1 MRVTAWVLGCLLLL
15 GAQSPSATGQAGD
28 RQGTIRHGG
37 LVRTY
42 LLHVPPAARMSR
54 PVPLVL
60 VFHGG
65 FGTGQGMVALTGFND
80 LADRQGFLVAYPDG
94 IDRHWSDGGG
104 RRPPN
109 GRRSMMSG
117 SSRR

>member
-1 MRVTAWVLGCLLLL
+1 
-15 GAQSPSATGQAGD
+15 
-28 RQGTIRHGG
+28 
-37 LVRTY
+37 
-42 LLHVPPAARMSR
+42 MSR

-94 IDRHWSDGGG
+94 VDRHWSDGRGTTTPERQEVDDVG
-104 RRPPN
+104 FVAALIAELIQTHAVDP
-109 GRRSMMSG
+109 
-117 SSRR
+117 